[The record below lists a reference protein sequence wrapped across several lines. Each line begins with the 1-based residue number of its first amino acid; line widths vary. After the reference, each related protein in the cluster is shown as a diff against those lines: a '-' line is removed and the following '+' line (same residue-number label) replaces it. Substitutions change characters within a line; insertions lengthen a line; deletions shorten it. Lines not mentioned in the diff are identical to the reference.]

1 MPLVVELDLGLVEA
15 ATTLDPDV
23 VRTVDHDLGDA
34 LVGEESLERAVPQD
48 VVGDLER
55 DPLPVVAR
63 DPRLLGEL
71 VADVR
76 HHPVAE
82 RLGIHV
88 DVVEL
93 RPEVADD
100 REVDPALDLCE
111 RVVFA

>member
-1 MPLVVELDLGLVEA
+1 MPLVVELDVGLGETA
-15 ATTLDPDV
+15 CALDPDV
-23 VRTVDHDLGDA
+23 VRAVDHDLGHG
-34 LVGEESLERAVPQD
+34 LVGEKPLERAVAED

-55 DPLPVVAR
+55 DPLAVVAR
-63 DPRLLGEL
+63 DSRLLCEL
-71 VADVR
+71 VADVCE
-76 HHPVAE
+76 HTLTE
-82 RLGIHV
+82 RVRIHV